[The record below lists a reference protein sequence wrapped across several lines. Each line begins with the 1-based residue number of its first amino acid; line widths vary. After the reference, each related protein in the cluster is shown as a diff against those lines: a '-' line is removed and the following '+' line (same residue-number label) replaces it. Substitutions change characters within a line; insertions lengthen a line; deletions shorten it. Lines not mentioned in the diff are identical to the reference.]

1 MNRSKRSRR
10 AAEKFR
16 VTAIAAAWRVSPAAV
31 LAAAAVFGV
40 KPLGDFIIAV
50 GPAIND
56 NPEFFREAR
65 FQQSMLDSAAERRI
79 AA

>member
-31 LAAAAVFGV
+31 LAAAAVLGIR
-40 KPLGDFIIAV
+40 PLGAFIIAV
-50 GPAIND
+50 GTAIND
-56 NPEFFREAR
+56 NPEFFKEAR
-65 FQQSMLDSAAERRI
+65 FQQSMLDSATARR